1 MKSYLFF
8 LLSLATFASLG
19 AQEMNRSVVGSAG
32 AYFSD
37 FNAGNL
43 HWTLGEISVAYH
55 ENGRVLSEGFHQT
68 YSDLVLTALWEAPEL
83 DLSLDVYPNP
93 TVGQLTL
100 EGDWQVGDQVQFLDL
115 QGRLLLR
122 KALDPRREVFQM
134 NTFQAGVY
142 FLTILRAGKTLK
154 TFRVVK
160 Q

>member
-8 LLSLATFASLG
+8 CLSLAAGASLA

-32 AYFSD
+32 AYYSD
-37 FNAGNL
+37 FNVGNL

-55 ENGRVLSEGFHQT
+55 ENGSVLSEGFHQT
-68 YSDLVLTALWEAPEL
+68 YSDLLVTALWEAPEL

-100 EGDWQVGDQVQFLDL
+100 EGDWNAGDQMQLLDL

-122 KALDPRREVFQM
+122 KELAPERETFQM
-134 NTFQAGVY
+134 DAYQAGVY